1 MAALADDIAR
11 IRQQEEAL
19 VFDGFDEEAAFRLGT
34 LLRERARAEALPVVV
49 EVLTWDRKLFFCAL
63 PGSNEGN
70 VDWVRRKVNVV
81 RRFSRSS
88 YRVALEQDAPDGLL
102 APRHGVDGRDY
113 ALAGGAFPIRLAN
126 AGVIGA
132 VAVSGLPQRADHALV
147 VEAICAFLGRDPGE
161 LALPQD

>member
-1 MAALADDIAR
+1 MSEFADDIAR
-11 IRQQEEAL
+11 IAEQEEAL
-19 VFDGFDEEAAFRLGT
+19 VFASFDEDAAFRLGSI
-34 LLRERARAEALPVVV
+34 LREKAREGELPVVI
-49 EVLTWDRKLFFCAL
+49 EVLTWDRKLFFCAM

-81 RRFSRSS
+81 RRLSRSS
-88 YRVALEQDAPDGLL
+88 YRVALEQNSPDGLL

-132 VAVSGLPQRADHALV
+132 VAVSGLPQRDDHVLV
-147 VEAICAFLGRDPGE
+147 YEAVCAFLGRDPAA
-161 LALPQD
+161 LALPGE